1 MSYVL
6 ARMRLLSLWSWLRLW
21 RLLQASAT
29 FTFAQCLEL
38 WAKQNLP
45 SIKLLSSKYLIT
57 AEGNETSIWIKVYN
71 RLFCKGWTWWLAL
84 NTHHHPVTEAGHRIS
99 PFFFLLFYFPEMG
112 FLCNHSGQVFVMLSS
127 YCSFTQFAIS
137 KNWTILTLKFT
148 AIHTTSLIKEGTE

>member
-1 MSYVL
+1 MGGSKPLTVSKQNRVSYVL

-99 PFFFLLFYFPEMG
+99 SFFLFSFILFSRDGFPLQPQWSG
-112 FLCNHSGQVFVMLSS
+112 ICYVIKLLFLYTVCH
-127 YCSFTQFAIS
+127 
-137 KNWTILTLKFT
+137 
-148 AIHTTSLIKEGTE
+148 